1 MTWIAAISR
10 GHNAGVCLMKDGEIV
25 FALEEERLTRNK
37 HDGAP
42 LASIVK
48 IKEFTDKLDYFV
60 IAHTT
65 PMSCHDEV
73 KLDYCQDDPYYGL
86 ARKLG
91 LVDTVTNSW
100 KEGTYRE
107 CATGGRWPLNVID
120 VGTIHHRLHAASA
133 FYNSGFDTA
142 CAVIVDGAGSW
153 VNFGVKEDELHDYW
167 ETETIFDCDYPHKFD
182 TKYKHIGT
190 KFATNFIS
198 HRGFNSRFWSG
209 YGNEPSI
216 IDWESKENENHELV
230 ARMGAGIVKTYEA
243 VTGYCG
249 WPAIEAG
256 KAMGLSP
263 YGGPCDYLRPFFGNL
278 GDMELKY
285 ADNEYFT
292 PRYPNGALFQPF
304 YEPEIRK
311 FPNDEEGILVG
322 EDETNREEVWELD
335 SRANVAW
342 RVQNDTQEQVLDLIR
357 KSVRMTGKNNVVIA
371 GGYGLNCVANY
382 WYLDQLKDEGI
393 NVYVEPMSNDS
404 GTAVGAAQLWH
415 HYITKDSEKRDRITN
430 LYYGPQYNH
439 SQTEIEGMSSKYG
452 AEISDADDK
461 KIVDLILNKN
471 IVALFQGRSES
482 GPRALGNRSILYD
495 PRDPDGKDHV
505 NSVKHREFFRPFAGS
520 ILKEH
525 VHEWFDLRGM
535 DETPFMMYAVN
546 CQPGIEEK
554 IPAIIHVDKTCRIQ
568 TVTEEQNENYYKLIK
583 EFFEQTGCP
592 IIFNTSFNLGGEPLV
607 ETLDDALRTLANSDI
622 EYLYLPEYST
632 LIHVENS
639 EQEVEEETGINKI

>member
-25 FALEEERLTRNK
+25 FALEEERLTRVK
-37 HDGAP
+37 YDGAP

-48 IKEFTDKLDYFV
+48 IKEYTDKLDYFV

-65 PMSCHDEV
+65 PMTCHDEV

-91 LVDTVTNSW
+91 LIDTVTNKW

-120 VGTIHHRLHAASA
+120 LGTIHHRLHAASA

-142 CAVIVDGAGSW
+142 CALIVDGAGSW

-256 KAMGLSP
+256 KVMGLSP

-278 GDMELKY
+278 GDMELQY

-622 EYLYLPEYST
+622 EYLYLPEYGKLVT
-632 LIHVENS
+632 VKND
-639 EQEVEEETGINKI
+639 